1 MPFNPEILP
10 MKIETHGTVVSVSEI
25 QELTAANS
33 SRFRDEVNGAFTGTT
48 SLIEINLS
56 QTRFM
61 DSSGLGALFALYR
74 ATTKQEGVTLRL
86 LNPLPEIQ
94 QLLELT
100 QMQQLFEI
108 VKR

>member
-1 MPFNPEILP
+1 
-10 MKIETHGTVVSVSEI
+10 MKIEILGQCLSISDI
-25 QELTAANS
+25 PELTAVNS
-33 SRFRDEVNGAFTGTT
+33 ARFRDEVRA
-48 SLIEINLS
+48 SLSDPTAVIEINLS

-74 ATTKQEGVTLRL
+74 AASQGNGMILRL
-86 LNPLPEIQ
+86 LNPTPEIQ

>member
-1 MPFNPEILP
+1 
-10 MKIETHGTVVSVSEI
+10 MKIESNGDSLCVSEI
-25 QELTAANS
+25 QELTAVTSAS
-33 SRFRDEVNGAFTGTT
+33 FRDGVGYAINATT
-48 SLIEINLS
+48 SVIEIDLA

-74 ATTKQEGVTLRL
+74 ATSKRDGLVLRL
-86 LNPLPEIQ
+86 LNPVPEIE

-108 VKR
+108 VRR

>member
-1 MPFNPEILP
+1 
-10 MKIETHGTVVSVSEI
+10 MKIESQGQCLSISEI
-25 QELTAANS
+25 LELTAVNTAH
-33 SRFRDEVNGAFTGTT
+33 FREEVRSAL
-48 SLIEINLS
+48 SESPAVIEINLS

-74 ATTKQEGVTLRL
+74 VIDQRDGVVLRL

-108 VKR
+108 VRR

>member
-1 MPFNPEILP
+1 MGECLSI
-10 MKIETHGTVVSVSEI
+10 SEI
-25 QELTAANS
+25 QELTAVNS
-33 SRFRDEVNGAFTGTT
+33 ASFRDNVQTALGGSPAVVEV
-48 SLIEINLS
+48 NLS

-74 ATTKQEGVTLRL
+74 STAQRNGVVLRL
-86 LNPLPEIQ
+86 VNPKPEIQ

-108 VKR
+108 VRR

>member
-1 MPFNPEILP
+1 
-10 MKIETHGTVVSVSEI
+10 MKIEIKGTCLCVYDI
-25 QELTAANS
+25 QELTAVNS
-33 SRFRDEVNGAFTGTT
+33 ASFRDEVSSGLSTST

-74 ATTKQEGVTLRL
+74 ATIKRDGITLRL

-108 VKR
+108 VRR

>member
-1 MPFNPEILP
+1 
-10 MKIETHGTVVSVSEI
+10 MKIESLGQCLSISDI
-25 QELTAANS
+25 PELTAVNS
-33 SRFRDEVNGAFTGTT
+33 AHFRDEVRA
-48 SLIEINLS
+48 SLADAPAVIEINLS

-74 ATTKQEGVTLRL
+74 SASQGNGMVLRL
-86 LNPLPEIQ
+86 LNPTPEIQ

-100 QMQQLFEI
+100 QKQQLFEI

>member
-1 MPFNPEILP
+1 V
-10 MKIETHGTVVSVSEI
+10 KIEKMGECLSISEI
-25 QELTAANS
+25 QELTAVNS
-33 SRFRDEVNGAFTGTT
+33 ASFRDNVQTALGGSPAVVEV
-48 SLIEINLS
+48 NLS

-74 ATTKQEGVTLRL
+74 STAQRNGVVLRL
-86 LNPLPEIQ
+86 VNPKPEIQ

-108 VKR
+108 VRR

>member
-1 MPFNPEILP
+1 
-10 MKIETHGTVVSVSEI
+10 MKIENQADCLCVSEF
-25 QELTAANS
+25 QELTAVNAAS
-33 SRFRDEVNGAFTGTT
+33 FRDGVQFALAG
-48 SLIEINLS
+48 SPSVIEINLS

-74 ATTKQEGVTLRL
+74 ATAQRKDVVLRL
-86 LNPLPEIQ
+86 LNPTPEIQ

-108 VKR
+108 VRR

>member
-1 MPFNPEILP
+1 
-10 MKIETHGTVVSVSEI
+10 MKIENQGQCLSISEI
-25 QELTAANS
+25 PELTAVNSAN
-33 SRFRDEVNGAFTGTT
+33 FRDEVRA
-48 SLIEINLS
+48 SLSDQAAVEVNLS

-74 ATTKQEGVTLRL
+74 AASQGNGMVLRL
-86 LNPLPEIQ
+86 LNPSPEIQ

>member
-1 MPFNPEILP
+1 
-10 MKIETHGTVVSVSEI
+10 MKIETRGQCLSISEI
-25 QELTAANS
+25 LELTAVNS
-33 SRFRDEVNGAFTGTT
+33 AQFRTDVTAALPG
-48 SLIEINLS
+48 SPPVLEIDLS

-74 ATTKQEGVTLRL
+74 ETVQREGIILRL
-86 LNPLPEIQ
+86 INPRGEIQ

-108 VKR
+108 VRR

>member
-1 MPFNPEILP
+1 
-10 MKIETHGTVVSVSEI
+10 MKIERHGKCLTISEI
-25 QELTAANS
+25 QELTAVNS
-33 SRFRDEVNGAFTGTT
+33 AHFRDEVSSALND
-48 SLIEINLS
+48 SLSVIEVNLS

-74 ATTKQEGVTLRL
+74 AAAQREGVVLRL
-86 LNPLPEIQ
+86 LNPVPEIE

-108 VKR
+108 VRR

>member
-1 MPFNPEILP
+1 
-10 MKIETHGTVVSVSEI
+10 MKIETLGECLSVSEI
-25 QELTAANS
+25 QELTAVNAAS
-33 SRFRDEVNGAFTGTT
+33 FRDGLQSALAGSPSV
-48 SLIEINLS
+48 IEINLS

-74 ATTKQEGVTLRL
+74 ATAQRQDIVLRL
-86 LNPLPEIQ
+86 LNPTTEIQ

-108 VKR
+108 VRR

>member
-1 MPFNPEILP
+1 
-10 MKIETHGTVVSVSEI
+10 MKIENQGKCLSISDI
-25 QELTAANS
+25 PELTAVNS
-33 SRFRDEVNGAFTGTT
+33 AHFRDEVRA
-48 SLIEINLS
+48 SMSAMPSVIEINLS

-61 DSSGLGALFALYR
+61 DSSGLGALFVLYR
-74 ATTKQEGVTLRL
+74 AASQGKGVILRL
-86 LNPLPEIQ
+86 LNPTPEIQ